1 MDTRF
6 SPGQRSY
13 YGPKD
18 GLSRRAAFPRLAKV
32 VGRAA
37 TGLVY
42 KREVEGK
49 ENLPKESGYV
59 LSPNHENT
67 FDPIVW
73 MDMTRGDVREM
84 VTIEVFE
91 NPLSGAA
98 ARLNGA
104 FPVDRFEPNPVT
116 LKHSVDVIANGA
128 SEVIYPQGGFPGGN
142 QIGGIYKGAAYAA
155 LKGGGKGVVPIGI
168 HIEESKARKK
178 SWKDRLVGA
187 AVAGA
192 VGLTALAGA
201 PLVAAGIAGA
211 SSAAIVSGKL
221 ARKAVPQ
228 KEAHDPIPNLLSGV
242 VGGAAGSL
250 GGAALAVGAVAAAPI
265 LAIPM
270 VVAAGVGGAAIS
282 RAVRRRPVAQVSIQK
297 PLLTRDYSAD
307 SDGVTRMTEDLH
319 ESLAQAKSR
328 LSGEAIDR
336 SLPVF
341 RTTPW
346 TPAENLAAGQN

>member
-1 MDTRF
+1 MDTPRF
-6 SPGQRSY
+6 SPGQRPY

-37 TGLVY
+37 TSLVY

-67 FDPIVW
+67 FDPIIW

-91 NPLSGAA
+91 NPLAGTA

-104 FPVDRFEPNPVT
+104 FPVDRFAPSMAT
-116 LKHSVDVIANGA
+116 LQHSVDVISNGA

-142 QIGGIYKGAAYAA
+142 QIGGIYKGAAFAA
-155 LKGGGKGVVPIGI
+155 IHGGGKGVVPIGI
-168 HIEESKARKK
+168 HIEQGEKK
-178 SWKDRLVGA
+178 KRNWKDRLTGA
-187 AVAGA
+187 ALAGA
-192 VGLTALAGA
+192 VGATALAGA
-201 PLVAAGIAGA
+201 PLVAAAVAGA
-211 SSAAIVSGKL
+211 SAAMIVSGKL
-221 ARKAVPQ
+221 GRKLVPQ
-228 KEAHDPIPNLLSGV
+228 KQAHDPIPNMISGIAGGALGS
-242 VGGAAGSL
+242 VGGAAVAVGAAVAAPVLAIPLAVAAGL
-250 GGAALAVGAVAAAPI
+250 GGAAV
-265 LAIPM
+265 
-270 VVAAGVGGAAIS
+270 S
-282 RAVRRRPVAQVSIQK
+282 RAIRSRPVAQVSIQK
-297 PLLTRDYSAD
+297 PILTSDYTAD
-307 SDGVTRMTEDLH
+307 SNGVTAMTRTLH

-341 RTTPW
+341 RTAPW
-346 TPAENLAAGQN
+346 EPGEKLRPGE